1 MPAGR
6 PTTYDPSYCE
16 RVIQHMATGA
26 SVASFAAE
34 IEVARATI
42 NNWMEQHE
50 EFLEA
55 VSIAKAKCAAW
66 WEVAGRKIVLDGG
79 SAPQATMVTLGLK
92 NMAADDWREKSEVK
106 QTIDLSEEAASW
118 LGHKS

>member
-1 MPAGR
+1 
-6 PTTYDPSYCE
+6 
-16 RVIQHMATGA
+16 MAMGA
-26 SVASFAAE
+26 SIASFAAE

-55 VSIAKAKCAAW
+55 VSIAKAKCASW
-66 WEVAGRKIVLDGG
+66 WEAAGRKIVTDGG
-79 SAPQATMVTLGLK
+79 SAPQATMITLGLK
-92 NMAADDWREKSEVK
+92 NMAAEDWREKSEVK